1 MGETLLHDGPGRWKS
16 PQVHKMQSRQV
27 KLTGAAHPILMRPVI
42 SPTGIIGQLY
52 GPSVIVTQ
60 GGRPPYKFSILSG
73 SLPPGLSISTTSGT
87 ITGTPTGVGT
97 YTFVVKVIDTR
108 QTTQTT
114 PSITIRTGYGFDF
127 ALWDAAYWS

>member
-1 MGETLLHDGPGRWKS
+1 MGETVLHDGPGRWKS
-16 PQVHKMQSRQV
+16 PQVHKIKSRQV

-42 SPTGIIGQLY
+42 SPTGLIGQLY

-60 GGRPPYKFSILSG
+60 GGRPPYTFSILSG

-87 ITGTPTGVGT
+87 ITGTPTTVGT
-97 YTFVVKVIDTR
+97 YTFVIRVIDTR

-114 PSITIRTGYGFDF
+114 PSITILTGYGFDF